1 MNEIL
6 EDLPSDLEN
15 PFFTQFR
22 YSKVSGIGREE
33 GGRGKRD
40 ERITGDECQG
50 RQRGEGGAL
59 WRLLRACG

>member
-22 YSKVSGIGREE
+22 YMKVSGIGREE
-33 GGRGKRD
+33 GVTRRD
-40 ERITGDECQG
+40 PSSI
-50 RQRGEGGAL
+50 
-59 WRLLRACG
+59 LRANNIYYVYYTRRKTIRK